1 MGTTTDGISKI
12 LLHLQELK
20 YQSSIDD
27 GKLMAEIRP
36 EQLGWDGLHKG
47 HKLPADDYWFKV
59 NYDGLIDPADT
70 VVWKEFIGH
79 FSLRR

>member
-1 MGTTTDGISKI
+1 
-12 LLHLQELK
+12 
-20 YQSSIDD
+20 
-27 GKLMAEIRP
+27 MAEIRP

-47 HKLPADDYWFKV
+47 YKLPADDYWFKV

-70 VVWKEFIGH
+70 AVWKEFIGH